1 MWRKMATLGIWT
13 ILVLLSTN
21 VSAPAAELTK
31 LRVGILIAGEFGP
44 TYIALKKGSSR
55 KRACCRAGLFQGDL
69 RPYRE
74 CLPIMC
80 LSS

>member
-44 TYIALKKGSSR
+44 TYIALKKG
-55 KRACCRAGLFQGDL
+55 FF
-69 RPYRE
+69 
-74 CLPIMC
+74 
-80 LSS
+80 